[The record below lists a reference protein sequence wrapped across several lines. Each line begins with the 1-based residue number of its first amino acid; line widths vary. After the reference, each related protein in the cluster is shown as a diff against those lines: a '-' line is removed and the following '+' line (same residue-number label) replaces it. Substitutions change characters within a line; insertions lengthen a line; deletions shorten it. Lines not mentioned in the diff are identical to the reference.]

1 MKTAEV
7 CLLAPRAGRAL
18 AEGIAAE
25 LGVALWPLEERE
37 FEDGEHKSRPL
48 ASVRGRD
55 VYVVQ
60 SLNGDAGQS
69 VNDRLVRLLFLLRA
83 LKDLGAARL
92 TAVLPYLAYA
102 RKDRRTQPRDPVN
115 SRTLAQLLE
124 AVGTDR
130 VLTVDVHN
138 LAAYQ
143 NAFRIPAEHLEARP
157 LFAAHLAP
165 LLAGEEICVVSPD
178 AGGVKRAEAFR
189 QTLSRLLARPPTA
202 AFVEKYRAQGEV
214 WGETVVGEVA
224 GRLAVLIDDLVASG
238 TTLSR
243 AARACRAAGARR
255 VLAVATHG
263 VFTPAA
269 GEALAEPALEGL
281 FITDTVCPPRPLPPA
296 VANKVSTLSIVPL
309 LAEAIRRLAGDGSL
323 SDLLELPPAGSSAPA
338 PSWPR

>member
-1 MKTAEV
+1 
-7 CLLAPRAGRAL
+7 
-18 AEGIAAE
+18 
-25 LGVALWPLEERE
+25 
-37 FEDGEHKSRPL
+37 
-48 ASVRGRD
+48 
-55 VYVVQ
+55 
-60 SLNGDAGQS
+60 
-69 VNDRLVRLLFLLRA
+69 VRLLFLLRA

-143 NAFRIPAEHLEARP
+143 NAFRIPAEHLEAHP

-189 QTLSRLLARPPTA
+189 QTLARLLARPPTA
-202 AFVEKYRAQGEV
+202 AFVEKSRAQGEV

-224 GRLAVLIDDLVASG
+224 GRLAVLVDDLVASG

-296 VANKVSTLSIVPL
+296 VANKTSPSPSFPCSPRPSGAWPAMAACRSCWNSRPRASQHPRHRGRGAGATGHGGATQPDF
-309 LAEAIRRLAGDGSL
+309 ARRF
-323 SDLLELPPAGSSAPA
+323 
-338 PSWPR
+338 